1 MSGDVS
7 TWLLISLLGSLAV
20 LATGV
25 TVGDTRRRLQ
35 PAIWP
40 PISRRAATPA
50 VTVHGADTVVP
61 EPADGGAPVPGPPAG
76 PAGAVDGGN
85 DDTGTDPT
93 PAPGV
98 EVLSATAGADGPP
111 MLDGREIAR
120 RVLVALG
127 VLPRP
132 VPRPVVGPRAYVRWW
147 ERLRGLAG
155 LVVVVV
161 ACGVALAAVV
171 GIFFLGLGFLLE
183 KAIS

>member
-35 PAIWP
+35 PAIWLP
-40 PISRRAATPA
+40 VSRRAAPA
-50 VTVHGADTVVP
+50 PAITVHRAGTVVP
-61 EPADGGAPVPGPPAG
+61 EPADGGVPTPRPRPG
-76 PAGAVDGGN
+76 GAADGGN
-85 DDTGTDPT
+85 DGTGADPT
-93 PAPGV
+93 GPAGVESLASAASPDDPGV
-98 EVLSATAGADGPP
+98 
-111 MLDGREIAR
+111 LDGREIAR

-155 LVVVVV
+155 LVVVIVV
-161 ACGVALAAVV
+161 CGIALAAAV